1 MIGFLNKFGL
11 YMAVAIQAVKLP
23 IILCTWVCLTWM
35 AWVAAFGGY
44 LFDWSNFSWFY
55 AAGGYFWFA
64 VILLAI
70 DFFAKWIIDF
80 VFGILTLP
88 FVFLSELKG
97 RESQSTNTPVV
108 EAKPVFTTAFTY
120 ADDIFEYQIEPEILN
135 QEAAS
140 TCPNCLEV
148 SMVIEVPWKCS
159 NCGTFVASV

>member
-55 AAGGYFWFA
+55 AAGGY
-64 VILLAI
+64 L
-70 DFFAKWIIDF
+70 WIIDF
-80 VFGILTLP
+80 VFGILTLL